1 MNELLTQPGDP
12 MFDEIE
18 QARLAAAQAQGAT
31 VEEGIDPASGNDVV
45 RIEAGHSTI
54 EAASDFQPATNGLE
68 IDTSRV
74 EASTEK
80 DTPNGHVNYKAHVVT
95 HRYPDGDS
103 FSSGQAEIYRTL
115 PNGKEVIRRSNNPER
130 ARQLTSAIASR
141 MISEARSDRIR

>member
-1 MNELLTQPGDP
+1 

-18 QARLAAAQAQGAT
+18 QARLAAAQASGAT
-31 VEEGIDPASGNDVV
+31 VEEGIDPTSGNDTV
-45 RIEAGHSTI
+45 RIEAGPTTI
-54 EAASDFQPATNGLE
+54 EAAGEFQPTRDDFR

-103 FSSGQAEIYRTL
+103 FSHGQAEIYRTL
-115 PNGKEVIRRSNNPER
+115 PDGREIVRRSNNPER
-130 ARQLTSAIASR
+130 ARHLTSAIASR
-141 MISEARSDRIR
+141 MISEARSDRIK